1 MTAKELLRLVEGLV
15 EEGLEVAFE
24 VGLGHGRGVRVR
36 FGLVKE
42 EQDYEVVRPEE
53 PWQSS

>member
-1 MTAKELLRLVEGLV
+1 MLRLVEGLV